1 MDSRVS
7 RTLSAVAV
15 ACIAAS
21 MPAPE
26 AGAQRVLLQIR
37 PRVGDTLY
45 VRLDQEV
52 EMTGMPSGC
61 GGPQNALRAR
71 ARSAPARCDDTRT
84 MTTRMEVYSRAI
96 ARSATRDATDII
108 AITDSV
114 MTSSEKRGPLRRAAK
129 PAAQRSPAEIR
140 IATDG
145 GVELGEGP
153 ATDEI
158 RTLFGQMPATLSR
171 KAVAAGEKW
180 IHEMRV
186 PLAREPGAKG
196 LVRTT
201 FQLDSLGHGD
211 EIAYISMRGVLSHD
225 HSDGS
230 DSETSGSLTGTMR
243 FDRRLAWITDT
254 HATIDVWSDVKSPSA
269 GQPMQVHTR
278 VVQSLHV
285 SRGR

>member
-1 MDSRVS
+1 MGSRVG
-7 RTLSAVAV
+7 RTLFAA
-15 ACIAAS
+15 AMICIAAPVAAS
-21 MPAPE
+21 V
-26 AGAQRVLLQIR
+26 AGAQPVLLQIR

-61 GGPQNALRAR
+61 GGQQNALRPR
-71 ARSAPARCDDTRT
+71 ARNAPANCSETRT

-96 ARSATRDATDII
+96 ARNATRDATDML

-114 MTSSEKRGPLRRAAK
+114 MTSSGKRGPLQHATKQPTARG
-129 PAAQRSPAEIR
+129 PVEIR

-145 GVELGEGP
+145 GVELGAGP
-153 ATDEI
+153 ASDEI

-171 KAVAAGEKW
+171 RAVAAGENW

-186 PLAREPGAKG
+186 PLAREPGAMA

-201 FQLDSLGHGD
+201 FQLDSLGRGGA
-211 EIAYISMRGVLSHD
+211 IAYISMRGVLSHD

-243 FDRRLAWITDT
+243 FDRRLGWITDT
-254 HATIDVWSDVKSPSA
+254 HATIDVWTDVKSPSS